1 MEQVL
6 LFAVVG
12 FLAQIVDGALGMAFG
27 LVSTTVLLAFGV
39 LPATAS
45 ASVHVAEMFTTAA
58 SGAAHFAHRNVD
70 FKTFLRLAPAGVI
83 GGIVGVYVLTGVDGA
98 DIRPF
103 VVAYLALMG
112 ALILCRV
119 VWPRPRRAH
128 SAPYTAGL
136 GAIGGFVDAVGG
148 GGWGPLVG
156 STLMAGGGEPRYVIG
171 TVNASEFL
179 VTVAI
184 SAAFAWALFTGHWQN
199 AGALIDHAA
208 AVGGLI
214 VGGIAGAPIA
224 SFVISR
230 VPARRLA
237 VSVGVLVLTVAAYQG
252 WQLIG

>member
-6 LFAVVG
+6 LFAFVG
-12 FLAQIVDGALGMAFG
+12 LLAQIVDGALGMAFG

-70 FKTFLRLAPAGVI
+70 FKTFLHLVPAGII
-83 GGIVGVYVLTGVDGA
+83 GGVLGVYVLTGVDGA
-98 DIRPF
+98 IIRPF

-112 ALILCRV
+112 ALILYRV
-119 VWPRPRRAH
+119 LRPRPRVPY

-136 GAIGGFVDAVGG
+136 GAVGGFADAIGG

-179 VTVAI
+179 ITVAI
-184 SAAFAWALFTGHWQN
+184 SSAFAWALLTGHWQD
-199 AGALIDHAA
+199 AGALVDHAA

-214 VGGIAGAPIA
+214 VGGIIGAPIA
-224 SFVISR
+224 SFVVKR
-230 VPARRLA
+230 VPARQLA
-237 VSVGVLVLTVAAYQG
+237 VSVGVLVLTVAAFQG
-252 WQLIG
+252 WQLLA